1 VLNVKLRLERVGL
14 VAAMAVASVSIW
26 TLAPLFALWVGSRV
40 VGDRGLSMG
49 AVFAV
54 VATMFVVCL
63 ALIRLLAQLGATYD
77 RVTGR
82 RKQIRRHTPW
92 LRAMSGERPHET
104 GGDEPPLSPLE
115 YVLVGAVLLC
125 YLAFELWFFFYSSSP
140 IDGRSGRG

>member
-1 VLNVKLRLERVGL
+1 VKLRFERVGL

-49 AVFAV
+49 AVFVV
-54 VATMFVVCL
+54 VAVMFVVCL
-63 ALIRLLAQLGATYD
+63 ALIHLLAQLGATYD

-82 RKQIRRHTPW
+82 RRQIRRHTPW

-104 GGDEPPLSPLE
+104 GGEGPPLSPLE
-115 YVLVGAVLLC
+115 YVLVGAVLLA
-125 YLAFELWFFFYSSSP
+125 YLVFELWFFFYSSSP